1 MGERAKSPLMR
12 DRNFLW
18 LIGGGA
24 LSMLGDQFTLLAL
37 PWLVLKMTNDTLIV
51 GTVLAVAS
59 LPRAVFM
66 LVGGAIVDRTSSKRV
81 LMITK
86 YANTALLALLAVL
99 VYQGALTVWSVHLMA
114 LAIGLT
120 SAFSFPAGTAIMPQ
134 VVAPELLQSANGMM
148 MGIRQVSLLVGPSI
162 AGIMIALFGD
172 GSAGLGPDA
181 AGVALAFA
189 ADSASFAVSAWTLSH
204 VSLRDGVGGEPAGD
218 GVLKAIAVAMRALW
232 ADKLLRALC
241 LYYAA
246 SSFLIGGPLQVAL
259 PTLAERNLSQGAEA
273 YGSLMAAHGAG
284 ALIGMIL
291 SGARPNWRVGSLGL
305 TILCIDAVA
314 GLLFMPLGH
323 IGTLWQGVA
332 LIAPL
337 GLLTGFIMVVAFSWM
352 QRRVPPQMMGRAMS
366 LFMFI
371 FFGLSPLSGPAA
383 GWLLRYVS
391 LADMFAFTG
400 IGLLAIVGV
409 GVLGGRIVQIG
420 RGEAPAPAPA
430 PAN

>member
-1 MGERAKSPLMR
+1 MSEKAKSPLMR

-59 LPRAVFM
+59 LPRAVLM
-66 LVGGAIVDRTSSKRV
+66 LVGGALVDRTSSKRV

-86 YANTALLALLAVL
+86 YVNTLLLALLAVL

-120 SAFSFPAGTAIMPQ
+120 SAFSFPAGTAILPQ
-134 VVAPELLQSANGMM
+134 VVAPELLQPANGMM
-148 MGIRQVSLLVGPSI
+148 LGIRQVSLLLGPSI
-162 AGIMIALFGD
+162 AGLLIVLFGD
-172 GSAGLGPDA
+172 GSTGLGPDA

-189 ADSASFAVSAWTLSH
+189 VDSFSFAFSAWTLSH
-204 VSLRDGVGGEPAGD
+204 VSLRDDIAPEPNGE
-218 GVLKAIAVAMRALW
+218 GVLKSIAIAVRTMW
-232 ADKLLRALC
+232 EDKLLRAIC

-246 SSFLIGGPLQVAL
+246 TSFLIGGPIQVAL

-273 YGSLMAAHGAG
+273 YGTLMAVHGAG

-291 SGARPNWRVGSLGL
+291 SGARPNWRIGSLGL
-305 TILCIDAVA
+305 TILCIDALA
-314 GLLFMPLGH
+314 GLLFLPFGH
-323 IGTLWQGVA
+323 IGALWQGVV

-337 GLLTGFIMVVAFSWM
+337 GLLAGFIQVVAFSWM
-352 QRRVPPQMMGRAMS
+352 QRRVPPQMIGRAMS
-366 LFMFI
+366 VFMFI
-371 FFGLSPLSGPAA
+371 FLGLAPLSGPAA
-383 GWLLRYVS
+383 GWLLHYLS
-391 LADMFAFTG
+391 LADLFSLTG
-400 IGLLAIVGV
+400 IGLLAIVAAGW
-409 GVLGGRIVQIG
+409 LGGRIVQIG
-420 RGEAPAPAPA
+420 REPQPAPAPA
-430 PAN
+430 S